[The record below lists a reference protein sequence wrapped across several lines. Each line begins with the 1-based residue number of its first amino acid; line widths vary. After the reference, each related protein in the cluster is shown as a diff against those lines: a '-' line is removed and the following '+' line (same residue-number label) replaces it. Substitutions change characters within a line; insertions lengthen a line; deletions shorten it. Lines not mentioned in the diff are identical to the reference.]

1 MDKELKKQRIYD
13 LMNGALILEQCTYP
27 ESKVVVN
34 EFQDG
39 MPCEKWYAE
48 VYAANRRI
56 CARLGVEEDSDIEI
70 MIDRLQKIAE
80 YQCKKMYDYGKEI

>member
-1 MDKELKKQRIYD
+1 MKR
-13 LMNGALILEQCTYP
+13 NGAPFLWNGCAVLAEFA
-27 ESKVVVN
+27 SKVVVN